1 MTAHSRFAVPGED
14 LPSFVASAFAAIGVA
29 TTVGALLIWASSAR
43 ADHPRP
49 PTRPAVA
56 VVVAP
61 ALAPAPA
68 PTPAP
73 VPGAPTPVPSAAER
87 PRCPALVVN
96 FRAARVAPPAAAR
109 GSLSALAAWLVA
121 HPTTSV
127 FVDGHADAT
136 GSDNGNLRLSRH
148 RAALVRAALVRS
160 GASPARITI
169 RGFGSYWPVGE
180 SPPDAS
186 WNRRVV
192 IQTRGDECPR
202 EREEVIDP

>member
-1 MTAHSRFAVPGED
+1 M
-14 LPSFVASAFAAIGVA
+14 ASA
-29 TTVGALLIWASSAR
+29 
-43 ADHPRP
+43 P
-49 PTRPAVA
+49 
-56 VVVAP
+56 
-61 ALAPAPA
+61 
-68 PTPAP
+68 
-73 VPGAPTPVPSAAER
+73 ER

-96 FRAARVAPPAAAR
+96 FRAARAAPPAAAQ

-121 HPTTSV
+121 HPTTGV
-127 FVDGHADAT
+127 FVDGHADST

>member
-1 MTAHSRFAVPGED
+1 MTAHSRFVVPGED

-29 TTVGALLIWASSAR
+29 TTVGALLTWASAAR

-49 PTRPAVA
+49 AAPAVA

-61 ALAPAPA
+61 APAPA
-68 PTPAP
+68 PTLA
-73 VPGAPTPVPSAAER
+73 PVPSAPPPVASAPER

-96 FRAARVAPPAAAR
+96 FRAARVAPPAAAQ

-121 HPTTSV
+121 HPTTGV
-127 FVDGHADAT
+127 FVDGHADST
-136 GSDNGNLRLSRH
+136 GSDDGNLRLSRH

-192 IQTRGDECPR
+192 IQTHGDECPR